1 MRLNEL
7 SSRLSQWFSPE
18 APLSDIVISSRIR
31 LARNVA
37 GHKFISRCNEA
48 EKRKILEMLKE
59 AILSLT
65 TLRSAYS
72 AEAAA
77 KAGSDSLRSTS
88 NELGDIFFID
98 IEHGSGLERDLLIER
113 QLISRNLAAGKGPRG
128 VVIAK
133 NELFAAQINE
143 EDHLRLAVFAAGLN
157 LDKCWRRINDIDD
170 AIGKKVKYAFS
181 PRLGFLTAC
190 PTNLG
195 TGIRVSVM
203 LHLPGLKM
211 TDQLK
216 KLFEAAKD
224 MNLAVRGLFGEG
236 TEAVGDFFQVSNQVT
251 LGINEEKTVEE
262 FETLI
267 IPKIVEYERLAR
279 DRLLVKDT
287 NVLDDRIS
295 RAMAVLKNAKIIS
308 SHEAMFLLSNLRM
321 GINMG
326 RVKEIS
332 INTINELFLLTQPAH
347 LQINKGQNLDAE
359 QRDILRAE
367 TLRAKLN

>member
-1 MRLNEL
+1 MRLDEL
-7 SSRLSQWFSPE
+7 SSRISQWFSPD

-37 GHKFISRCNEA
+37 GYKFISRCSET
-48 EKRKILEMLKE
+48 EKKKILEALRE
-59 AILSLT
+59 AIISL
-65 TLRSAYS
+65 
-72 AEAAA
+72 
-77 KAGSDSLRSTS
+77 
-88 NELGDIFFID
+88 NELADIFFID
-98 IEHGSGLERDLLIER
+98 IEHGSSLERDLLIER

-128 VVIAK
+128 VVIAG

-143 EDHLRLAVFAAGLN
+143 EDHLRLAVLSPGLN
-157 LDKCWRRINDIDD
+157 LGKCWQRINDIDD
-170 AIGKKVKYAFS
+170 AIGKKIEYAFS
-181 PRLGFLTAC
+181 PKLGFLTAC

-195 TGIRVSVM
+195 TAIRVSVM

-236 TEAVGDFFQVSNQVT
+236 TEAVGDFFQISNQVS
-251 LGINEEKTVEE
+251 LGISEDKTVED
-262 FETLI
+262 FEMLI

-279 DRLLVKDT
+279 DRLLVKDA
-287 NVLDDRIS
+287 NILDDKIS
-295 RAMAVLKNAKIIS
+295 RAMAVLKNARIMS

-347 LQINKGQNLDAE
+347 LQMNKGQNLDAE

>member
-7 SSRLSQWFSPE
+7 SSRISQWFSPE

-31 LARNVA
+31 LARNLS
-37 GHKFISRCNEA
+37 GHKFISRCNED
-48 EKRKILEMLKE
+48 EKQNVLQILKQ
-59 AILSLT
+59 AVLSL
-65 TLRSAYS
+65 S
-72 AEAAA
+72 
-77 KAGSDSLRSTS
+77 
-88 NELGDIFFID
+88 ELGDIFFID
-98 IEHGSGLERDLLIER
+98 IAHGSVLERDLLVER

-143 EDHLRLAVFAAGLN
+143 EDHLRLGVLAPGLN
-157 LDKCWRRINDIDD
+157 LDKCWQRINGIDD
-170 AIGKKVKYAFS
+170 SIGKKVSYAFS

-236 TEAVGDFFQVSNQVT
+236 TEAVGDFFQISNQVT
-251 LGINEEKTVEE
+251 LGINEEKTVEQ
-262 FETLI
+262 FMTLI
-267 IPKIVEYERLAR
+267 IPKIVEYERIAR
-279 DRLLVKDT
+279 DKLLVKDV
-287 NVLDDRIS
+287 NILDDKIS
-295 RAMAVLKNAKIIS
+295 RALAVLKNARLIS

>member
-7 SSRLSQWFSPE
+7 SSRISQWFSSE

-31 LARNVA
+31 LARNLS
-37 GHKFISRCNEA
+37 GHKFISRCNED
-48 EKRKILEMLKE
+48 ERQDVLQILKQTV
-59 AILSLT
+59 LSL
-65 TLRSAYS
+65 
-72 AEAAA
+72 
-77 KAGSDSLRSTS
+77 G
-88 NELGDIFFID
+88 ELGDIFFID
-98 IEHGSGLERDLLIER
+98 IAHGSVLERDLLVER

-143 EDHLRLAVFAAGLN
+143 EDHLRLGVLAPGLN
-157 LDKCWRRINDIDD
+157 LDKCWQRINRIDD
-170 AIGKKVKYAFS
+170 AIGKKVSYAFS
-181 PRLGFLTAC
+181 PKYGFLTAC

-236 TEAVGDFFQVSNQVT
+236 TEAVGDFFQISNQVT
-251 LGINEEKTVEE
+251 LGINEEKTVEQ
-262 FETLI
+262 FMTLI
-267 IPKIVEYERLAR
+267 IPKIVEYERIAR
-279 DRLLVKDT
+279 DKLLVKDV
-287 NVLDDRIS
+287 NILDDKIS
-295 RAMAVLKNAKIIS
+295 RALAVLKSARLIS

>member
-7 SSRLSQWFSPE
+7 SSRISQWFSPE

-31 LARNVA
+31 LARNLS
-37 GHKFISRCNEA
+37 GHKFISRCNED
-48 EKRKILEMLKE
+48 EKQNVLQILKQ
-59 AILSLT
+59 AVLSL
-65 TLRSAYS
+65 S
-72 AEAAA
+72 
-77 KAGSDSLRSTS
+77 
-88 NELGDIFFID
+88 ELGDIFFID
-98 IEHGSGLERDLLIER
+98 IAHGSVLERDLLVER
-113 QLISRNLAAGKGPRG
+113 QLISRNLATGKGPRG

-143 EDHLRLAVFAAGLN
+143 EDHLRLGVLAPGLN
-157 LDKCWRRINDIDD
+157 LDKCWQRINGIDD
-170 AIGKKVKYAFS
+170 SIGKKVSYAFS

-236 TEAVGDFFQVSNQVT
+236 TEAVGDFFQISNQVT
-251 LGINEEKTVEE
+251 LGINEEKTVEQ
-262 FETLI
+262 FMTLI
-267 IPKIVEYERLAR
+267 IPKIVEYERIAR
-279 DRLLVKDT
+279 DKLLVKDV
-287 NVLDDRIS
+287 NILDDKIS
-295 RAMAVLKNAKIIS
+295 RALAVLKNARLIS

>member
-7 SSRLSQWFSPE
+7 SCKLSQWFSSQ

-31 LARNVA
+31 LARNLA
-37 GHKFISRCNEA
+37 GYKFISRCDDK
-48 EKRKILEMLKE
+48 EKQEILQSLKE
-59 AILSLT
+59 TILSL
-65 TLRSAYS
+65 
-72 AEAAA
+72 
-77 KAGSDSLRSTS
+77 DQ
-88 NELGDIFFID
+88 LGDIFFVD
-98 IEHGSGLERDLLIER
+98 IAGGSSLERDLLIER

-128 VVIAK
+128 VVIAQ

-143 EDHLRLAVFAAGLN
+143 EDHLRLAVLSPGLN
-157 LDKCWRRINDIDD
+157 LDKCWQRINDIDD
-170 AIGKKVKYAFS
+170 AISKKIEYAFS
-181 PRLGFLTAC
+181 QKLGFLTAC

-203 LHLPGLKM
+203 VHLPGLKIA
-211 TDQLK
+211 DQLK
-216 KLFEAAKD
+216 KLFEATKD

-236 TEAVGDFFQVSNQVT
+236 TEAVGDFFQISNQVT
-251 LGINEEKTVEE
+251 LGISEEKTVED
-262 FETLI
+262 FQTLI

-279 DRLLVKDT
+279 DTLLVKDV
-287 NVLDDRIS
+287 NILDDKIS
-295 RAMAVLKNAKIIS
+295 RALAVLKSARLIS

-321 GINMG
+321 GVNMG

-332 INTINELFLLTQPAH
+332 IDTINELFLLTQPAH
-347 LQINKGQNLDAE
+347 LQINKGQNLNPE

>member
-7 SSRLSQWFSPE
+7 SSRISQWFSSE

-31 LARNVA
+31 LARNLA
-37 GHKFISRCNEA
+37 GHKFISRCNNEQ
-48 EKRKILEMLKE
+48 KQQILQILKE
-59 AILSLT
+59 TILSL
-65 TLRSAYS
+65 
-72 AEAAA
+72 
-77 KAGSDSLRSTS
+77 D
-88 NELGDIFFID
+88 ELGDIFFID
-98 IEHGSGLERDLLIER
+98 IEHGSSLERDLLVER
-113 QLISRNLAAGKGPRG
+113 QLISRNLATGKGPRG

-133 NELFAAQINE
+133 SELFAAQINE
-143 EDHLRLAVFAAGLN
+143 EDHLRLGVLAAGLN
-157 LDKCWRRINDIDD
+157 LDKCWQRISDIDD
-170 AIGKKVKYAFS
+170 AIGRKVSFAFS
-181 PRLGFLTAC
+181 PKLGFLTAC

-211 TDQLK
+211 ADQLK
-216 KLFEAAKD
+216 KVFEAAKD

-236 TEAVGDFFQVSNQVT
+236 TEAVGDFFQISNQVT
-251 LGINEEKTVEE
+251 LGISEEKTVED
-262 FETLI
+262 FQTLI

-279 DRLLVKDT
+279 DRLLVKDV
-287 NVLDDRIS
+287 NILDDKIS
-295 RAMAVLKNAKIIS
+295 RALAVLKSARLIS

-347 LQINKGQNLDAE
+347 LQINKGQNLNAE

>member
-7 SSRLSQWFSPE
+7 SSRISQWFSSE

-31 LARNVA
+31 LARNLS
-37 GHKFISRCNEA
+37 GHKFISRCNDEQ
-48 EKRKILEMLKE
+48 KRQILQILKE
-59 AILSLT
+59 TILSL
-65 TLRSAYS
+65 
-72 AEAAA
+72 
-77 KAGSDSLRSTS
+77 G
-88 NELGDIFFID
+88 ELGDIFFID
-98 IEHGSGLERDLLIER
+98 IAHGSSLERDLLVER
-113 QLISRNLAAGKGPRG
+113 QLISRHLASGKGPRG

-143 EDHLRLAVFAAGLN
+143 EDHLRLSTLAAGLN
-157 LDKCWRRINDIDD
+157 LEKCWQRINDIDD
-170 AIGKKVKYAFS
+170 AIGGKVEYAFS
-181 PRLGFLTAC
+181 RRLGFLTAC
-190 PTNLG
+190 PTNVG

-236 TEAVGDFFQVSNQVT
+236 TEAVGDFFQISNQVT
-251 LGINEEKTVEE
+251 LGISEEKTVED

-267 IPKIVEYERLAR
+267 IPKMVEYERLAR
-279 DRLLVKDT
+279 DRLLVKDV
-287 NVLDDRIS
+287 NILDDKLS
-295 RAMAVLKNAKIIS
+295 RALAVLRSAKLIS

-347 LQINKGQNLDAE
+347 LQINKGQNLDTE